1 MHIKRNGSRGKIGIF
16 WQMKMIELQYETA
29 NGLLVKNTNKGGGT
43 GGMIT
48 ERQPALSTISVDEDT
63 NR

>member
-29 NGLLVKNTNKGGGT
+29 NGLLVKNTKRRGGG
-43 GGMIT
+43 GLV
-48 ERQPALSTISVDEDT
+48 E
-63 NR
+63 